1 MPITVT
7 VEAVAIENIQTGDD
21 PGNDL
26 EIYGH
31 LGAWVYFHV
40 NGQQHVRHQHL
51 LMNRMNP
58 DQAQS
63 ITQGAKL
70 HLGTITP
77 QMTLQPGDWLMIGG
91 HLKEQDTNPNDSM
104 GDRYKDLS
112 IAWLGLHGSGEQRVR
127 FRESDQV
134 AEAIFKIQLV

>member
-1 MPITVT
+1 MPITVA
-7 VEAVAIENIQTGDD
+7 VEAVGIENIQTGDD

-31 LGAWVYFHV
+31 LGAWIVIAV
-40 NGQQHVRHQHL
+40 DGQEHAKEQHL
-51 LMNRMNP
+51 LLNRMNP

-63 ITQGAKL
+63 ITQGATL
-70 HLGTITP
+70 HIGTSTP
-77 QMTLQPGDWLMIGG
+77 HMTLQPGDWLKVGG

-104 GDRYKDLS
+104 GDRYRDFS
-112 IAWLGLHGSGEQRVR
+112 IAWLDMHGSGTHRVR

-134 AEAIFKIQLV
+134 AEAIFKITVL